1 MSRCYLCNRKES
13 SGFLH
18 QEIPCQEHRNKHAQR
33 CLKAGIECYFTGG
46 IFDMFAY
53 EALAAAITYSDYR
66 NPTSLW
72 WFARLCLDIGTRKHE
87 KAAMNC
93 LIVISDMSKPKWL
106 GESERSLTKWQK
118 LVVIVIKIIEQNG
131 KKGKKTCDIEDF
143 DKKSYHAVKRKYGKS
158 WSPIGG
164 VFRKK

>member
-1 MSRCYLCNRKES
+1 MSSCYLCNKRERS
-13 SGFLH
+13 VFLH
-18 QEIPCQEHRNKHAQR
+18 QETPCKEHRNNHAKQ
-33 CLKAGIECYFTGG
+33 CLKEGIKCYFTGG
-46 IFDMFAY
+46 IFDYFAY
-53 EALAAAITYSDYR
+53 EVLAAAIEYSDYR

-72 WFARLCLDIGTRKHE
+72 WFARLSLDFGTVKDE
-87 KAAMNC
+87 KTAMNC

-106 GESERSLTKWQK
+106 GESEQSLTKWKK
-118 LVVIVIKIIEQNG
+118 LTTIVIKIIEQNG

-143 DKKSYHAVKRKYGKS
+143 DKKIYHAVKRKYGKS